1 MQQLADLRRC
11 VDRLEAMH
19 SYWQP
24 VGTLLSADIMRGA
37 EALGCSSFGDDAH
50 PPTSSCRHLAADEE
64 LVPPTVP
71 ATHLGPRS
79 RIATRRFVRLP
90 RPTLC
95 RSRR

>member
-37 EALGCSSFGDDAH
+37 EALGLLFLWRRR
-50 PPTSSCRHLAADEE
+50 TSSDQLM
-64 LVPPTVP
+64 P
-71 ATHLGPRS
+71 A
-79 RIATRRFVRLP
+79 
-90 RPTLC
+90 
-95 RSRR
+95 SRRR